1 MPQSTTILSC
11 NATPSVT
18 GFTIMT
24 ELNLA
29 SIDVGTGHASVGL
42 VDLNSTITTALDNIS
57 LGSGDSIV
65 SVASRMDYQ
74 INGGSGITQV
84 IQLLILNSGGST
96 LYTDNF
102 GPTNASG
109 QTGNTMQT
117 YTGGTRTTS
126 DGSSAWTESDINGLQ
141 LKLNFAAE
149 SGGNQFGLVGHMG
162 LTLIVQSPPIIQGKV
177 RHTSGITRHTSG
189 KISMID
195 II

>member
-1 MPQSTTILSC
+1 MPQQTSVLSC
-11 NATPSVT
+11 NAAPSTT
-18 GFTIMT
+18 GFAIVNQANIT
-24 ELNLA
+24 
-29 SIDVGTGHASVGL
+29 SIDVGEDHISVGL
-42 VDLNSTITTALDNIS
+42 VDASSTVTISLDNIS

-65 SVASRMDYQ
+65 SVTPRMDYQ

-84 IQLLILNSGGST
+84 IQLLILSGGST

-117 YTGGTRTTS
+117 YTGTTRTTS

>member
-1 MPQSTTILSC
+1 
-11 NATPSVT
+11 
-18 GFTIMT
+18 
-24 ELNLA
+24 
-29 SIDVGTGHASVGL
+29 
-42 VDLNSTITTALDNIS
+42 
-57 LGSGDSIV
+57 
-65 SVASRMDYQ
+65 
-74 INGGSGITQV
+74 
-84 IQLLILNSGGST
+84 
-96 LYTDNF
+96 
-102 GPTNASG
+102 
-109 QTGNTMQT
+109 MQT